1 MNDMLDF
8 SAEFWENRLESAP
21 LNVDNNSITNGGL
34 TYAATDYCGLDPFGS
49 VWMQAYGK
57 EKRSALASIGS
68 ARSGRNQRR
77 AKNKD
82 CQYCGA
88 KN

>member
-1 MNDMLDF
+1 MTDMLDF
-8 SAEFWENRLESAP
+8 FAEFWENKLESAP

-34 TYAATDYCGLDPFGS
+34 TYAASDYCGLDPFGS
-49 VWMQAYGK
+49 KWVQAHGK
-57 EKRSALASIGS
+57 EKRSALADTGS

-77 AKNKD
+77 TKNKNR
-82 CQYCGA
+82 QYCGI

>member
-8 SAEFWENRLESAP
+8 SAEFWENKLESAP

-34 TYAATDYCGLDPFGS
+34 TYAASDYCGIDPFGS
-49 VWMQAYGK
+49 IWMQTLAT
-57 EKRSALASIGS
+57 EKRAKMAGAGS

-82 CQYCGA
+82 CQYCGI

>member
-1 MNDMLDF
+1 VTDMLDF
-8 SAEFWENRLESAP
+8 FAEFWENKLESAP

-34 TYAATDYCGLDPFGS
+34 TYAASDYCGLDPFGS
-49 VWMQAYGK
+49 KWMQAYGK
-57 EKRSALASIGS
+57 EERSALADTGS

-77 AKNKD
+77 AKNKKR
-82 CQYCGA
+82 QYCGI

>member
-1 MNDMLDF
+1 MLDF
-8 SAEFWENRLESAP
+8 FAEFWENKLESAP

-34 TYAATDYCGLDPFGS
+34 TYAASDYCGLDPFGS
-49 VWMQAYGK
+49 KWMQAYGK
-57 EKRSALASIGS
+57 EERSALADTGS

-77 AKNKD
+77 AKNKKR
-82 CQYCGA
+82 QYCGI

>member
-8 SAEFWENRLESAP
+8 SAEFWDNMLESAP

-49 VWMQAYGK
+49 VWMQAHGK
-57 EKRSALASIGS
+57 EERSTLAHSGS

-77 AKNKD
+77 TKNKNR
-82 CQYCGA
+82 QYCSI